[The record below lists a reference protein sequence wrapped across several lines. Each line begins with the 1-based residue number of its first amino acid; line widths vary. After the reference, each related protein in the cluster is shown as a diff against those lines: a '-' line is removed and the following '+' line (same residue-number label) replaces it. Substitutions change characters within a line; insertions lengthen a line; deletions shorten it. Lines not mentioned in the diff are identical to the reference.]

1 MNIVRALDVALP
13 ELPPQIV
20 RKIPPKLIANVVAKE
35 HIEKGKPVVITKAPG
50 SEFIFRF
57 SPLQW
62 QLLQMFDGVST
73 HDEIAE
79 RFGAETGTPLT
90 GDDVRE
96 FTSYLQA
103 ESKLLYRTPMEQNI
117 ALQQE
122 LRASRGKKKKRSV
135 DFADVT
141 IKVWNNA
148 DNYITWLYPKVRF
161 IFTPWFVWLS
171 IAMFA
176 VMGWMWWDRFGEI
189 WSDSFA
195 FYNFL
200 HKSGKDLIEFW
211 FLFGVMAAIHETS
224 HGLVGKHFGATVER
238 MGFSLMYFA
247 PSFFCDSTQVLVTGG
262 KWARIATDIAGIW
275 LDLVVCFFATIV
287 WWATPT
293 GMPAHDWAYK
303 VMMVTGI
310 GVSLLNLN
318 PLIKL
323 DGYLMFSEFIGEPS
337 LKETS
342 TAYLTAWTR
351 KHIFRFPTEVP
362 YVPRRK
368 RPFYIVY
375 AILSGLY
382 SYSLLS
388 FLMVITYHILR
399 SYSPEWAFVPAA
411 AIGLWVFRS
420 RVQLLGK
427 FMKTLYL
434 DKKQRVLQWFTPIR
448 IALVAATLVVVMF
461 LPIWPDFVEGP
472 FQLQAGQSAV
482 IRATV
487 PGTVEQV
494 SVQEGQSVAAG
505 SALLQLRNTGLE
517 SDAALAASRF
527 ANATARENQ
536 AALQYADFAAAQQE
550 RQHQARNLE
559 LATERSRQLSITAP
573 VTGVIVTPHASDLLG
588 RSVAEGDLLLEV
600 ADQSQL
606 RAEVYVPE
614 FAMHDVRAG
623 EKVRLLANGRVRPVS
638 GTVTSLAPTFALAES
653 LISKDQ
659 LQGINPPRFY
669 IATVWLKND
678 GELKPGMIGVAK
690 VLLAHRSLAG
700 FGFEFTRDLISRKV
714 W

>member
-1 MNIVRALDVALP
+1 
-13 ELPPQIV
+13 
-20 RKIPPKLIANVVAKE
+20 
-35 HIEKGKPVVITKAPG
+35 
-50 SEFIFRF
+50 
-57 SPLQW
+57 
-62 QLLQMFDGVST
+62 
-73 HDEIAE
+73 
-79 RFGAETGTPLT
+79 
-90 GDDVRE
+90 
-96 FTSYLQA
+96 
-103 ESKLLYRTPMEQNI
+103 
-117 ALQQE
+117 
-122 LRASRGKKKKRSV
+122 
-135 DFADVT
+135 
-141 IKVWNNA
+141 
-148 DNYITWLYPKVRF
+148 
-161 IFTPWFVWLS
+161 
-171 IAMFA
+171 
-176 VMGWMWWDRFGEI
+176 
-189 WSDSFA
+189 
-195 FYNFL
+195 
-200 HKSGKDLIEFW
+200 
-211 FLFGVMAAIHETS
+211 
-224 HGLVGKHFGATVER
+224 

-323 DGYLMFSEFIGEPS
+323 DGYLMFSELIAEPS

-368 RPFYIVY
+368 RPFYIAY
-375 AILSGLY
+375 AILSGIY

-427 FMKTLYL
+427 FMKTIYL
-434 DKKQRVLQWFTPIR
+434 DKKERVLQWFTPMR
-448 IALVAATLVVVMF
+448 IALVAAAMLVVMF

-472 FQLQAGQSAV
+472 FLLQAGQSAA

-505 SALLQLRNTGLE
+505 STLLQLRNAALE
-517 SDAALAASRF
+517 SEAALARSQFIR
-527 ANATARENQ
+527 ATARENQ
-536 AALQYADFAAAQQE
+536 AVLQYADFAAAQQE
-550 RQHQARNLE
+550 RQQQARKLE

-573 VTGVIVTPHASDLLG
+573 FPGVVATPHIPDLVG

-606 RAEVYVPE
+606 KAEVYVPE
-614 FAMHDVRAG
+614 FAMHDVRTG
-623 EKVRLLANGRVRPVS
+623 EKVRLLAAGRVRPVS
-638 GTVTSLAPTFALAES
+638 GTVTSLAPTFALAEA

-669 IATVWLKND
+669 MATVWLKND
-678 GELKPGMIGVAK
+678 GELKPGMTGIAK